1 MKIIEP
7 SADIIEPELAG
18 LSVCQRIDRLDEAD
32 VLACNPFEG
41 DFGSPNDRTL
51 RDKMV
56 TARKAGECHLC
67 GQQIQP
73 GTRTRSMTA
82 IFDGE
87 LASYRWCNACCAA
100 MALSWEDAG
109 TAYEARAALRC

>member
-1 MKIIEP
+1 MN
-7 SADIIEPELAG
+7 
-18 LSVCQRIDRLDEAD
+18 EAD
-32 VLACNPFEG
+32 VLACTPFDG

-51 RDKMV
+51 KDKMV

-100 MALSWEDAG
+100 MALSWEDDG
-109 TAYEARAALRC
+109 TAYEARAALRRCRWRNR